1 MQRDISDDIVDR
13 GEDVG
18 MMEPTLL
25 AEGSRFRHELTDLA
39 LELVGRSA
47 GFRRS
52 LPRGIVFALADL
64 VRSMNC
70 YYSNL
75 IEGHDTHPIEIEKA
89 LKNEYSKDTRK
100 RNLQREAKAH
110 IEVQRWID
118 EGHLRGRATA
128 RVGLTEIHRRFCA
141 ELPEELLWVED
152 PETHE
157 RLRVVPGELRHRGV
171 RVGRHIPI
179 SPGAV
184 PRFLDRFENVYSG
197 LGKTESI
204 LAAAAAHHRFAWIHP
219 FLDGNGR
226 VVRLMSHATLLETL
240 ETGAL
245 WSVARGLARR
255 VETYKELLANCD
267 RDRRNDLDGRGP
279 LSEEALVAFT
289 RFFLETCLDQI
300 TFMENLVQPE
310 ALRNRILAWAAEQV
324 RLKVLPA
331 KAGNV
336 LEAVLYR
343 GELPRGEVPGILHV
357 GVRQGQRIVA
367 ELMKANVLVPD
378 DSRAPLRI
386 AFPATLAPQWMPG
399 LFPEKPSD

>member
-1 MQRDISDDIVDR
+1 MKHDISSDIIDR

-25 AEGSRFRHELTDLA
+25 AEGSRFRRELTDLA

-52 LPRGIVFALADL
+52 LPRGIVSALADL

-89 LKNEYSKDTRK
+89 LKNEYSKDARK
-100 RNLQREAKAH
+100 QNLQREAKAH

-118 EGHLRGRATA
+118 EGHLRGRATT
-128 RVGLTEIHRRFCA
+128 RSGLTEIHGRFCA
-141 ELPEELLWVED
+141 ELPEELLRVED

-157 RLRVVPGELRHRGV
+157 RLRVVPGELRHRDV
-171 RVGRHIPI
+171 RVGRHIPV

-240 ETGAL
+240 DTGAL
-245 WSVARGLARR
+245 WSVARGLSRQ
-255 VETYKELLANCD
+255 VETYKGLLANCD

-310 ALRNRILAWAAEQV
+310 ALRNRILGWAEEQV
-324 RLKVLPA
+324 RLKMLPA

-343 GELPRGEVPGILHV
+343 GELPRGEVAEVLHV

-378 DSRAPLRI
+378 DSRSPLRL

-399 LFPEKPSD
+399 LFPEKPSG